1 MNLRSSESSS
11 IPYEGYS
18 IRFEKHQQIEADPK
32 RLAFDVLQLQENNGN
47 KSEEV
52 KHLTEPHAG
61 QGLTL
66 SIVAPVHNE
75 AENIPEFYSRVKKVL
90 DDANVSYEIICIN
103 DGSTDS
109 TLEELLKLHK
119 KDSNVK
125 IINFSRNFGK
135 QAALTAGI
143 DFSTGEAVIPI
154 DADLQDPPELIP
166 TLLAKWKEGYDI
178 VYATRE
184 LREGE
189 GWFKRGT
196 SFLFYRVIAK
206 LVDINIPKDTGD
218 FRLLNRTAVDTLKKL
233 KEHNRL
239 MQGLF
244 QWIGYRQT
252 AIFYK
257 RHKRNAGKPK
267 QGYRKL
273 WNLALSGITSF
284 SNLPLQLATVL
295 GLLIVL
301 FAFIDAALIAI
312 HSMVYGYHVS
322 GYASLLVVILFLG
335 GVQLVTIGVLG
346 EYIGRIYNEVKRRPL
361 YIVRELVGFDQTHE
375 QM

>member
-1 MNLRSSESSS
+1 MTQPHTEQGPEVS
-11 IPYEGYS
+11 I
-18 IRFEKHQQIEADPK
+18 I
-32 RLAFDVLQLQENNGN
+32 
-47 KSEEV
+47 
-52 KHLTEPHAG
+52 
-61 QGLTL
+61 
-66 SIVAPVHNE
+66 APMHNE
-75 AENIPEFYSRVKKVL
+75 TENIAEFYARIIKVL
-90 DDANVSYEIICIN
+90 HDINVTYEIICIN

-109 TLEELLKLHK
+109 TLENLLQLRT
-119 KDSNVK
+119 KDPNVK

-143 DFSTGEAVIPI
+143 DFSIGKAVIPI

-166 TLLAKWKEGYDI
+166 KLMEKWREGYDI

-189 GWFKRGT
+189 GWFKRGS

-233 KEHNRL
+233 KERNRL

-284 SNLPLQLATVL
+284 SNLPLQFATVL

-301 FAFIDAALIAI
+301 FAFIDAVLIAI
-312 HSMVYGYHVS
+312 RSMVYNYHIS

-335 GVQLVTIGVLG
+335 GVQLFSIGVLG

-361 YIVRELVGFDQTHE
+361 YIVRELVGFEQVHE
-375 QM
+375 